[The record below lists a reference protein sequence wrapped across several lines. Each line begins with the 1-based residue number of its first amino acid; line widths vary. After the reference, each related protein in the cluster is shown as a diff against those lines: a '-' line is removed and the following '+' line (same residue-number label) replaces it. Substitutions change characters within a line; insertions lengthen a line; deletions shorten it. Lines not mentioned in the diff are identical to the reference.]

1 MEIHPAGAKFSLSEL
16 GQFTPPSSIEQGL
29 RPDAW
34 EMVTHATN
42 AEKEEDAPPA
52 EALELVEKR
61 KDARTRKDF
70 AESDRLRDEIT
81 ALGWTVQDSKE
92 GQKLVKK

>member
-1 MEIHPAGAKFSLSEL
+1 MKEL
-16 GQFTPPSSIEQGL
+16 ISYPPSSIEQGL

-34 EMVTHATN
+34 EMVVN
-42 AEKEEDAPPA
+42 AAKREEDTPPA
-52 EALELVEKR
+52 EALALLEQR

-70 AESDRLRDEIT
+70 AESDRLRDQLST
-81 ALGWTVQDSKE
+81 LGWTVQDSKE